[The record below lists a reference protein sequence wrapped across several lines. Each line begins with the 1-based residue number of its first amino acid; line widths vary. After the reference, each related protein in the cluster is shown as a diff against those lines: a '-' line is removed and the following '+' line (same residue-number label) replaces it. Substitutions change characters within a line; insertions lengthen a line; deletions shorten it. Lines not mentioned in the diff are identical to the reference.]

1 MKKVKMIK
9 KAVPYIL
16 LAPFIVLLLILL
28 LAAANSL
35 MQGLGYMPALGLNKI
50 SLDYYKEVFLNP
62 EFSSSLLLS
71 LYISLVS
78 TIFSVVIG
86 VLICASL
93 IKTNKAEKFYRSV
106 LRIPILTPH
115 IVVALFVIIIFSQS
129 GILSRICYQLNI
141 INEINEF
148 PNIIYNRKGIG
159 IILGYIWKEAPF
171 VAYFVLSFMES
182 ISVSHEEA
190 AVNLGASPM
199 RSFFSVTL
207 PLSMPAILNAA
218 FIIMIFSFG
227 AYELPFLLGVTKPKA
242 LPVQAYIEYSH
253 PDLRHRPYAMA
264 ENGVMILVSLVM
276 AALYFYLWR
285 KKSDGIRKS
294 YDK

>member
-1 MKKVKMIK
+1 MIK

-16 LAPFIVLLLILL
+16 LVPFMVLLLILL
-28 LAAANSL
+28 LAVANSL
-35 MQGLGYMPALGLNKI
+35 LQGLGYMPVLGLNKI

-62 EFSSSLLLS
+62 DFSSSLLLS
-71 LYISLVS
+71 LYISVIS

-86 VLICASL
+86 VLICAAL
-93 IKTNKAEKFYRSV
+93 IKTKRAEKFYRNV

-115 IVVALFVIIIFSQS
+115 IVVALFVVIIFSQS
-129 GILSRICYQLNI
+129 GILSRIWYHLNI

-182 ISVSHEEA
+182 ISVSYEEA
-190 AVNLGASPM
+190 AINLGASPI

-218 FIIMIFSFG
+218 FIILIFSFG

-242 LPVQAYIEYSH
+242 LPVQAYVEYSH

-264 ENGVMILVSLVM
+264 ENGVMILISLVM
-276 AALYFYLWR
+276 AALYFYLWH
-285 KKSDGIRKS
+285 KKLDGIRKS